1 MDGYGK
7 LAANIL
13 KQNDIPYFLDYKRHV
28 TDYPFISSII
38 CALLI
43 IENNYS
49 YDSILG
55 FLRTGMSGM
64 EREDIDL
71 IDNYSVAVGIRGWG
85 KWHETL

>member
-1 MDGYGK
+1 M
-7 LAANIL
+7 
-13 KQNDIPYFLDYKRHV
+13 
-28 TDYPFISSII
+28 TDNPFIAAING
-38 CALLI
+38 ALGI

-71 IDNYSVAVGIRGWG
+71 LDNYCVAVGIRGG
-85 KWHETL
+85 ENGMNHG